1 MDGWGGSYFRTR
13 EGFPVRYRDT
23 NIRTLFTRG
32 PCVHRVYQLTAA
44 SLFTWSVIPSIA
56 RTPVISEVA
65 ASRTRASSTGAREEF
80 PRWFPTMSIDRTPL
94 SLSLSLRLLYR
105 FSIPTV
111 NRSQFLPIFTFF
123 HSEQG
128 RCKVDPCHEISYEI
142 WMFCIANNY
151 RRLPRETHIS
161 GCTLILDKGQGG
173 RGMKRVRWRKVEKE
187 GRGEEEEEEEEET
200 RPGREICGI
209 VDVETRRD
217 AL

>member
-123 HSEQG
+123 HSE
-128 RCKVDPCHEISYEI
+128 RVARSIHATRSHTI

-151 RRLPRETHIS
+151 RRLLRETHIS

-187 GRGEEEEEEEEET
+187 GRGEEEEEET

-209 VDVETRRD
+209 VDVETRRG

>member
-1 MDGWGGSYFRTR
+1 MHARVLEDNVDGWGGSYFRTR

-94 SLSLSLRLLYR
+94 SLSLSLSAA
-105 FSIPTV
+105 FIP
-111 NRSQFLPIFTFF
+111 FF
-123 HSEQG
+123 HSNCQSIPILTNLYLLPQRTRSLQG
-128 RCKVDPCHEISYEI
+128 RS
-142 WMFCIANNY
+142 M
-151 RRLPRETHIS
+151 PRD
-161 GCTLILDKGQGG
+161 LIRDLD
-173 RGMKRVRWRKVEKE
+173 VLH
-187 GRGEEEEEEEEET
+187 
-200 RPGREICGI
+200 RE
-209 VDVETRRD
+209 
-217 AL
+217 